1 MDSIPETDKEPSAS
15 ELKAA
20 GYTPVR
26 TALVLCLLVGAIGA
40 ALGSVYLAIVLNALL
55 GPDLETV
62 NKIAGAAAGAFA
74 AAGIVLVKIRQGNID
89 AREKIQDVEWR
100 KLLLT
105 LHKRPGLEVRGNRPG
120 GP

>member
-1 MDSIPETDKEPSAS
+1 MDSIPEIDKEPSAS

-20 GYTPVR
+20 GYTPPR
-26 TALVLCLLVGAIGA
+26 TAAFLCLVVGAIGG

-55 GPDLETV
+55 GPELETF

-74 AAGIVLVKIRQGNID
+74 AGGILLVKIRQGNID

-100 KLLLT
+100 KLLHT
-105 LHKRPGLEVRGNRPG
+105 LHRRPGLEVRGNRPG